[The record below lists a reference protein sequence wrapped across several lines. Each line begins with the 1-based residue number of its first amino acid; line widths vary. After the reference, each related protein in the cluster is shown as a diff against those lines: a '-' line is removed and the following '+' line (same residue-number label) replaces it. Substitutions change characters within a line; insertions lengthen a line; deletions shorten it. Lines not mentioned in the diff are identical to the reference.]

1 MKRNAPQLERRL
13 SEAEECADTFDLHN
27 GLGFLARIV
36 ETRVKNLYE
45 ELTGQ
50 SEITPRQFGV
60 LLTLHQRGTMTL
72 TDLAERICVD
82 RSTLSEMIARMA
94 LKKVVTKS
102 VNGAD
107 ARSATV
113 SLAPAGKTV
122 LLEIILGVMEQRQAL
137 LAPVPKAER
146 AQFIKNMKLVAGQ
159 PIRDTS
165 DVRSNRRRRA

>member
-1 MKRNAPQLERRL
+1 MKRNSPQPERRL

-27 GLGFLARIV
+27 GIGFLARIL

-60 LLTLHQRGTMTL
+60 LLTLHQRGPMTL
-72 TDLAERICVD
+72 TDLAEGICVD

-94 LKKVVTKS
+94 LKKLVSKS

-113 SLAPAGKTV
+113 ALAPAGKTALMGIV
-122 LLEIILGVMEQRQAL
+122 LGVMEQRQAL

-159 PIRDTS
+159 PIRAAS
-165 DVRSNRRRRA
+165 DAQANRRRS